1 MDSLRFQEACE
12 EVIGVK
18 RERSG
23 IGTLSEKTLHA
34 VLKKYLEPHAEN
46 HEVPLGNYVADII
59 GENGVIEIQTG
70 SFTPLRPKL
79 EVLLDCT
86 DVTVAYPIAEVKYM
100 RWIDPETGEVSP
112 PHKSPKKGRPYDAFY
127 ELIKIKYT
135 LDNPH
140 MHFKILMLELTET
153 RWQNG
158 RRSKD
163 RKRGSQRCDRIP
175 QRLTGEIDLLCPADY
190 DMFIPQGLPEK
201 FCIKDF
207 EAKAGIC
214 YDLAQIAVNIL
225 TYLGR
230 LEPQGKSGRMKLFS
244 IA

>member
-1 MDSLRFQEACE
+1 MDSLRFQKACE

-112 PHKSPKKGRPYDAFY
+112 PHKSPKKAD
-127 ELIKIKYT
+127 LMT
-135 LDNPH
+135 
-140 MHFKILMLELTET
+140 HFT
-153 RWQNG
+153 
-158 RRSKD
+158 S
-163 RKRGSQRCDRIP
+163 
-175 QRLTGEIDLLCPADY
+175 
-190 DMFIPQGLPEK
+190 
-201 FCIKDF
+201 
-207 EAKAGIC
+207 
-214 YDLAQIAVNIL
+214 
-225 TYLGR
+225 
-230 LEPQGKSGRMKLFS
+230 
-244 IA
+244 